1 VIVLWAVL
9 GAIGWTLVE
18 YFLHRYGAH
27 EKPNKLSFRTHHL
40 QHHSR
45 GNWFAP
51 WTEKARTALPVVVIL
66 ALASG
71 AVVGP
76 ANGAAFTLAFSA
88 MYVSYEIVH
97 RRIHTHPPIGWY
109 SALIRRHHL
118 HHHFRNP
125 KANHGVTSPV
135 WDHVFGTAETTELV
149 RIPRKLAPF
158 WLTDDRHVGFELR
171 GKAR

>member
-1 VIVLWAVL
+1 VD
-9 GAIGWTLVE
+9 
-18 YFLHRYGAH
+18 
-27 EKPNKLSFRTHHL
+27 
-40 QHHSR
+40 
-45 GNWFAP
+45 AP
-51 WTEKARTALPVVVIL
+51 V
-66 ALASG
+66 
-71 AVVGP
+71 
-76 ANGAAFTLAFSA
+76 
-88 MYVSYEIVH
+88 
-97 RRIHTHPPIGWY
+97 GWY

-135 WDHVFGTAETTELV
+135 WDHVFRTAETTELV